1 MRDGPEMSLA
11 IRSSR
16 VSSAT
21 APNEHGRV
29 ADPAMF
35 ALDRKPA
42 QRMKNQSRMITGI
55 GTPSSQRAIERM
67 AATPKF
73 DCE

>member
-1 MRDGPEMSLA
+1 
-11 IRSSR
+11 
-16 VSSAT
+16 
-21 APNEHGRV
+21 
-29 ADPAMF
+29 MF
-35 ALDRKPA
+35 ALERKPA

-55 GTPSSQRAIERM
+55 GTPSSHRAIERM